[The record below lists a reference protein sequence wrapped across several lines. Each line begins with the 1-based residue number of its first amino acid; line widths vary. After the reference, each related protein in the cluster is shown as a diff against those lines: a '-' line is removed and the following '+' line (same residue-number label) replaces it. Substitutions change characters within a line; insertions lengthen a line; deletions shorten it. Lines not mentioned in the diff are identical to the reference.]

1 MQFLAAEFLA
11 NVLRKGRKEVEM
23 LQIKKVKLK
32 KQKLLLVSWQQKVM
46 HQKKG
51 NCQLKVKEQMSQ
63 QHHQSLLHHHHHHHQ
78 SP

>member
-1 MQFLAAEFLA
+1 MQFLAAKFLA

-23 LQIKKVKLK
+23 LHIKKVKLK
-32 KQKLLLVSWQQKVM
+32 KQKLLLVPRQQKVM

-63 QHHQSLLHHHHHHHQ
+63 QQHQSLLHHHHHHHQ